1 MEKVKSDKA
10 FYRKAGGPQEHRPE
24 YFVPEHI
31 SSYIRQ
37 CSGIVNVPGVQH
49 FETVAM
55 FSKLFCIYLFNS

>member
-1 MEKVKSDKA
+1 MGSKDG

-31 SSYIRQ
+31 SSYIRK
-37 CSGIVNVPGVQH
+37 CSGNVIVPGIQH

-55 FSKLFCIYLFNS
+55 FSMHILFFIG